1 MICWRRLWH
10 SSVNS
15 HRETLTDTQ
24 LHCPPMTSAETV
36 TISRLVFPPLCCVKI
51 CKGKY
56 FSKIMKIYSIPSM
69 DGFHTDA
76 FKATKKIV
84 FWVIFLQKPTKVFQ
98 KTEYKKRNVSFFPPK
113 KETFFRKN
121 FLINFALIQHQKSS
135 NWYIING
142 ENISI

>member
-1 MICWRRLWH
+1 
-10 SSVNS
+10 
-15 HRETLTDTQ
+15 
-24 LHCPPMTSAETV
+24 
-36 TISRLVFPPLCCVKI
+36 
-51 CKGKY
+51 
-56 FSKIMKIYSIPSM
+56 M

-76 FKATKKIV
+76 FKAAKKV

-98 KTEYKKRNVSFFPPK
+98 KKKYINKKRFFLPQKTFFP
-113 KETFFRKN
+113 KN